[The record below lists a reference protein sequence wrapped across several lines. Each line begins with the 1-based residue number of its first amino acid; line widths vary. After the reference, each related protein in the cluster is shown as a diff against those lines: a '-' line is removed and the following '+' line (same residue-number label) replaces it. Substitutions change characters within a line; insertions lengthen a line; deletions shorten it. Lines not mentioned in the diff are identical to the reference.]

1 MKRSHHRSSGETQP
15 HQVGRT
21 SQPVP
26 SGESTY
32 DEITGKPLYH
42 YTTRS
47 RLIGILDAGEIKP
60 TTVGVFPPEL
70 PAAWLS
76 TATDWENTATSAI
89 MVQGVRK
96 TATLAEMVECDGCL
110 VRIQIHPQRVR
121 LIPPAKFRECL
132 KVSKQMLTSLVKVA
146 QESGSKPHQWR
157 AVAGPIPLD
166 AFVGVETAVETNP
179 IVWTPVENWKS
190 GGLGSGSTSAHPSAQ
205 SFDSPGGPLPN
216 MEEQPG
222 FRATIEV
229 MKTPAFI
236 EIIKKVDV
244 VLTFP
249 TSPEWNP
256 QIAYGKRTFERI
268 ASGDSIVSLHTAK
281 LLIDWTTQEPE
292 HLIALLRHY
301 RGECDFS

>member
-1 MKRSHHRSSGETQP
+1 MKKRRETPYGKYQNHCTNNP
-15 HQVGRT
+15 P
-21 SQPVP
+21 QPVP
-26 SGESTY
+26 SGEAASARV
-32 DEITGKPLYH
+32 TGKPLYH

-47 RLIGILDAGEIKP
+47 RMIGILDAGEIKP
-60 TTVGVFPPEL
+60 TAVGVFPPEI
-70 PAAWLS
+70 PAVWIS
-76 TATDWENTATSAI
+76 TATDWEHTATNGI

-96 TATLAEMVECDGCL
+96 KATLAEMVECDGYL

-121 LIPPAKFRECL
+121 LIPPAKFRESL
-132 KVSKQMLTSLVKVA
+132 KVSKQMLTSLIKVA

-190 GGLGSGSTSAHPSAQ
+190 GGLGCGCTSAHPSAQ
-205 SFDSPGGPLPN
+205 SFDSPGEPLPN
-216 MEEQPG
+216 LEEQPTI
-222 FRATIEV
+222 RATIEV

-236 EIIKKVDV
+236 ETIKKVDV

-256 QIAYGKRTFERI
+256 QVAYGKRTLERI
-268 ASGDSIVSLHTAK
+268 ASGDSIIGLHTAK

-292 HLIALLRHY
+292 HLVALLRHY
-301 RGECDFS
+301 RGECDF